1 MIVNESMLPRWTRE
15 ILEEIGAASPG
26 LKAESSAA
34 VTAEIRLQVEASN
47 RMEFKFLVSNMKS
60 DVTQKNGVVT
70 EGLRLSNKKKPKG
83 TKKVLTRLRSL
94 VFQDGQQLTKSP
106 GVQVL
111 QKPEA
116 EFQISLGKYS
126 FVTFPTF

>member
-1 MIVNESMLPRWTRE
+1 
-15 ILEEIGAASPG
+15 
-26 LKAESSAA
+26 
-34 VTAEIRLQVEASN
+34 
-47 RMEFKFLVSNMKS
+47 MKS

-126 FVTFPTF
+126 FVTFPTFDQMVFYSSVCRDRRCDSRRA